1 MTDTTTLLLSSLFN
15 PNVTV
20 QKARSTVL
28 HIFPFFFKLFF
39 QTVTHFLSREMSGE
53 MACCVDNP
61 KLCNFSQTPSILSW
75 KQASQIEIN
84 SLENS

>member
-1 MTDTTTLLLSSLFN
+1 MTDTITLLLSSLFN
-15 PNVTV
+15 PYVTV
-20 QKARSTVL
+20 QKTRSTVL

-75 KQASQIEIN
+75 KQASQTEIN